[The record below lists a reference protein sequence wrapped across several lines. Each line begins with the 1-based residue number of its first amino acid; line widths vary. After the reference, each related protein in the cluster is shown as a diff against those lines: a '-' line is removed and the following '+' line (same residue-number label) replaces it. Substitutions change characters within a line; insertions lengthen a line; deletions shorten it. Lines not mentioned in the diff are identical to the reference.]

1 MQDIS
6 KDTEMFDNVNV
17 LLETLAEDEC
27 NPVVVPASEAIS
39 CCEHMLNTVLS
50 TLFDNK
56 QKTYQKSAVF
66 WLDQRSLCSFK
77 KVSRSHEVAEEK
89 SEAGSNDQME

>member
-1 MQDIS
+1 VLQKCKDVTNALHFKGHLITSMQDIS
-6 KDTEMFDNVNV
+6 KDTEMFDHVNV

-66 WLDQRSLCSFK
+66 
-77 KVSRSHEVAEEK
+77 
-89 SEAGSNDQME
+89 

>member
-1 MQDIS
+1 
-6 KDTEMFDNVNV
+6 MFDNVNV

-66 WLDQRSLCSFK
+66 
-77 KVSRSHEVAEEK
+77 
-89 SEAGSNDQME
+89 